1 MIKKLSVF
9 IVVIA
14 VLGFVF
20 CINHLLHK
28 EKDIDLNLK
37 YSNCEIGDLVGDDVE
52 RIVYKNFN
60 LDYHTND
67 FEKSQ
72 IEDFAQKCLDEGIKN
87 QYQMDCCIRSKMI
100 PDD

>member
-1 MIKKLSVF
+1 MIKKLSIF
-9 IVVIA
+9 IVVLVI
-14 VLGFVF
+14 LGFYT
-20 CINHLLHK
+20 NHLFQK
-28 EKDIDLNLK
+28 KTEINFKSK

-72 IEDFAQKCLDEGIKN
+72 IEDFAQRCLDEGIKN
-87 QYQMDCCIRSKMI
+87 QYQMDCCMRSKMF